1 MRLAFSDQRLL
12 SRPICWPSR
21 RWAWLAGCAMIGAL
35 MMIAELG
42 LWVALVIDAALLIG
56 AVIIW
61 RRKKR
66 GRDE

>member
-1 MRLAFSDQRLL
+1 M
-12 SRPICWPSR
+12 
-21 RWAWLAGCAMIGAL
+21 AGCAMIGWL
-35 MMIAELG
+35 MMFAELG
-42 LWVALVIDAALLIG
+42 LWVALVIDAVLLIG